1 MDGRGA
7 KAEVVSVEDMP
18 ESILERYE
26 HIARAS
32 GTSMAALLRDHLIKT
47 PPPVPEAPVCSASTS
62 FSGRDF

>member
-1 MDGRGA
+1 
-7 KAEVVSVEDMP
+7 MP

-47 PPPVPEAPVCSASTS
+47 P
-62 FSGRDF
+62 